1 MAEYDTVPMHYYKL
15 YLANGDEVLMD
26 VSTEEDWG
34 NVQQM
39 VWGDV
44 FANEEKD
51 PEDGLDR
58 VGWGNDSDG
67 HIEIVDV
74 KDLDNDEHLDPKWW
88 AENRVWCYIDCYSC
102 AV

>member
-1 MAEYDTVPMHYYKL
+1 MFKGIIPQHGYSLT
-15 YLANGDEVLMD
+15 LANGDEIIMD
-26 VSTEEDWG
+26 VSNEDDWG

-39 VWGDV
+39 VWGDY
-44 FANEEKD
+44 FNEHEVD

-74 KDLDNDEHLDPKWW
+74 FDCETEDHLDPKWW
-88 AENRVWCYIDCYSC
+88 AENCVWCYASAYG
-102 AV
+102 A